1 MRSILRYRLSEVKVL
16 IIDEVSMVPID
27 LSLHIHLGLIEI
39 FASKGNFPF
48 AGIIVIAVGYFLQLP
63 PVRPRPVYA
72 EYKNTWNNLD
82 LL

>member
-1 MRSILRYRLSEVKVL
+1 MLRNRLSEIKVL

-39 FASKGNFPF
+39 FASKGNLPI

-63 PVRPRPVYA
+63 PVRARPVYA
-72 EYKNTWNNLD
+72 EYKNTWHNLGS
-82 LL
+82 L

>member
-1 MRSILRYRLSEVKVL
+1 MLRNRLSEIKVL

-39 FASKGNFPF
+39 FASKGNLPI

-63 PVRPRPVYA
+63 PVRARPIYA
-72 EYKNTWNNLD
+72 EYKNTWHNLD
-82 LL
+82 SL

>member
-1 MRSILRYRLSEVKVL
+1 MLRNRLSEIKVL

-39 FASKGNFPF
+39 FTSKGNLPI

-63 PVRPRPVYA
+63 PVRARPVYA
-72 EYKNTWNNLD
+72 EYKNTWHNLGS
-82 LL
+82 L